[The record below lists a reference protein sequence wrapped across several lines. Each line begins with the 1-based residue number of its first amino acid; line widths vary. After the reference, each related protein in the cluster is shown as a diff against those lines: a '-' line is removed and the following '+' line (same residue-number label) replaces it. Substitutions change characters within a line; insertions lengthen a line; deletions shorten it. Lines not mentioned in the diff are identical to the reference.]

1 MIIAD
6 TDVLIDF
13 LYGKEPSASRISSEL
28 EKGELRTTV
37 ISRFELLSGAHSEK
51 QKTAVS
57 RLLEAVPA
65 FSLDTACADRA
76 AQIRHELERH
86 GLGIGMGDSLIAG
99 IVLQN
104 KGTLL
109 SRNQKH
115 FSRVKGL
122 RLGSLTE
129 VGD

>member
-13 LYGKEPSASRISSEL
+13 LSGKEPAAGRISAEL
-28 EKGELRTTV
+28 EIGELRTTV
-37 ISRFELLSGAHSEK
+37 LNRFELLSGIHSEK
-51 QKTAVS
+51 QKTVIYQ
-57 RLLEAVPA
+57 LLEAVPTLL
-65 FSLDTACADRA
+65 LDDAAVDRA
-76 AQIRHELERH
+76 AHVRLELEKN

-109 SRNQKH
+109 TRNRKH

-122 RLGSLTE
+122 HLGNLM
-129 VGD
+129 VK

>member
-13 LYGKEPSASRISSEL
+13 LFDKEPMASRISLEL
-28 EKGELRTTV
+28 ERGELRTTV
-37 ISRFELLSGAHSEK
+37 LNRFELLSGRYAEK
-51 QKTAVS
+51 QQTAVAQ
-57 RLLEAVPA
+57 LLEAVPT
-65 FSLDTACADRA
+65 FLLDDGAADRA
-76 AQIRHELERH
+76 AHVRNELEKH

-99 IVLQN
+99 IALQN

-109 SRNQKH
+109 TRNQKH

-122 RLGSLTE
+122 HLEKLTVE
-129 VGD
+129 